1 MKKMRDKNETYR
13 FYISK
18 KKQTEMT
25 ETSSQGAKAQSFA

>member
-18 KKQTEMT
+18 TKQTET
-25 ETSSQGAKAQSFA
+25 TKTSYEGVKA

>member
-18 KKQTEMT
+18 TKQTEMT
-25 ETSSQGAKAQSFA
+25 ETSY